1 MGTLKQVM
9 EALQPLHKLLELI
22 NPRYESEL
30 RHTFEQGRLNRVTN
44 VAGVSMSF
52 SAVKATAVS
61 VGPAGGYLNAQ
72 GTAGNLVLPSE
83 TARHGTQ
90 SLRSNPGIAK
100 GLRRARDEHGG
111 KLQASIVTIGLAAVN
126 TDTPV
131 ATCAP
136 CNSHVLEYAA
146 SS

>member
-1 MGTLKQVM
+1 MQTFAGLCCSLMGTLKQVK
-9 EALQPLHKLLELI
+9 EALQPLQKLLELI

-44 VAGVSMSF
+44 VAGISMSF
-52 SAVKATAVS
+52 SAAKATAVS

-111 KLQASIVTIGLAAVN
+111 ECGDNATMVAFVIAHAVM
-126 TDTPV
+126 
-131 ATCAP
+131 
-136 CNSHVLEYAA
+136 HVVI
-146 SS
+146 